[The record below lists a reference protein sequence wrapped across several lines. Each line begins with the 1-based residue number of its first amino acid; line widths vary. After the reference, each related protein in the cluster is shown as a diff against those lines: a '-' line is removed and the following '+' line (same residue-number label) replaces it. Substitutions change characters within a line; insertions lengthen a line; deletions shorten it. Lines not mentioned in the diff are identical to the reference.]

1 MKSKKDSSEL
11 TQRNSTKKKSINT
24 SEKLPNL
31 LVINENKKSD
41 QEYWSDFS
49 SWHFVVKIYIIFCNT
64 KIT

>member
-1 MKSKKDSSEL
+1 MKSKKDSSER
-11 TQRNSTKKKSINT
+11 TQRNSTKKKSINIL
-24 SEKLPNL
+24 ENLPNL

-49 SWHFVVKIYIIFCNT
+49 SWHFFEKRYIIPCNT